1 LDAGEFASD
10 YYKVT
15 GQLSGD
21 ERAELPSYEKFLPQE
36 EEQNFLIDSG
46 EAAHPPPPP
55 SHIHVD
61 SNFYL
66 DGIINRL
73 NLPSAYA
80 AYRLGGSITV
90 DGRNAIVRVNRK
102 VFAPS
107 MSTIHRYKRGS
118 DDSYLNGLIPPIMP
132 RRRVK
137 RAIYLRHQ
145 HEFNYYHFICEIA
158 PRIGYANSLGLPNDL
173 PVVVAARVAEKPFFK
188 AVADRLL
195 QGREVIIQKR
205 RETIVAE
212 ELFFLRVALD
222 VRLHIDPFIGNVESV
237 DPGLGSPQRVLLR
250 READVIGHRR
260 LSNFDKLEARLT
272 AAGYISVDPAVLS
285 VQQQKHLFEHAKSV
299 VTEYGA
305 GLTNL
310 VFGRPG
316 LRIDALNL
324 SRRYTTTFPPLAEA
338 FGVDLHVHTVAS
350 QHQGDWLTGDLSD
363 TLIDK
368 LAGITH

>member
-1 LDAGEFASD
+1 M
-10 YYKVT
+10 
-15 GQLSGD
+15 
-21 ERAELPSYEKFLPQE
+21 
-36 EEQNFLIDSG
+36 IDSCV
-46 EAAHPPPPP
+46 AALPPPPP

-61 SNFYL
+61 SEHYF
-66 DGIINRL
+66 DGILKRL

-80 AYRLGGSITV
+80 AYRLQGGITI

-118 DDSYLNGLIPPIMP
+118 DDSYFNGLIPPIMP
-132 RRRVK
+132 RRRVN

-158 PRIGYANSLGLPNDL
+158 PRIAYANSIGLPNNI

-188 AVADRLL
+188 AVADKLL
-195 QGREVIIQKR
+195 HGREIIIQRR

-212 ELFFLRVALD
+212 ELYFLRVALD
-222 VRLHIDPFIGNVESV
+222 VRLHIDPFVKDVESM
-237 DPGLGSPQRVLLR
+237 DPGLGAPERVLLR

-260 LSNFDKLEARLT
+260 LSNFDKLEGRL
-272 AAGYISVDPAVLS
+272 AASGYVSVDPAVLS
-285 VQQQKHLFEHAKSV
+285 VQQQKHLFANATNV
-299 VTEYGA
+299 VTEYVA

-324 SRRYTTTFPPLAEA
+324 SQRYTTTFPPLAEA
-338 FGVDLHVHTVAS
+338 YGVDLHVHSVAS
-350 QHQGDWLTGDLSD
+350 EHQGDWLTGDLSD

-368 LAGITH
+368 LAAITH